1 MKGILNRLKLA
12 KLNFS
17 QNFLVTAF
25 DVFTIFHQ
33 KTPFDFM
40 NKDSQIKIKVFKMI
54 IKNPNNA
61 RNLENI
67 ILISLGINFIKGF

>member
-1 MKGILNRLKLA
+1 
-12 KLNFS
+12 
-17 QNFLVTAF
+17 
-25 DVFTIFHQ
+25 
-33 KTPFDFM
+33 M
-40 NKDSQIKIKVFKMI
+40 NKDSQIKIKVFKII